1 MNGRVDPGR
10 SRIAD
15 RLIDF
20 CGALRAEGLAVGT
33 SEVLDAALALE
44 SVGWQEEEGFR
55 EAIAATVAKSR
66 GDREVFEAVFER
78 FFFRE
83 TEAEAL
89 VREPEVA
96 ADSGSVPGDG
106 MGTEFSMDELAEAV
120 GEAIDAGDVGR
131 MNDLA
136 RLSIEVFSREGE
148 RSGVIGVDLQ
158 RIRRGLGI
166 SPGGEGTGADPDS
179 RREFERQLRRELE
192 RRQIGQ
198 QGQLPPARPL
208 RDLNRTLPTRGAADL
223 AQVQRA
229 IFRLRRRLAT
239 VGHDPRRG
247 GRGRSID
254 FRKTARASL
263 ETGGVPLD
271 LRYRPKKPRKPE
283 IYVLCDVSSSVSSAS
298 TFFLSVVHA
307 LHDSFRRQRSF
318 VFIERISEVTDFFLM
333 ERDFTAV
340 SERITAAGGVAD
352 VSGYTDYGR
361 VWSEFLE
368 DVSTDLGP
376 RSTVIVLGDAR
387 TNGRPPGA
395 GAFRQVAER
404 ARRTFWLNP
413 EPASYWNYGDSAMS
427 SYAPFC
433 DGVFECWTTDQLEDF
448 VDLLARSGTGGSMPA
463 AAMVRP
469 KPRY

>member
-1 MNGRVDPGR
+1 MNGGADPGR
-10 SRIAD
+10 ARIAD

-33 SEVLDAALALE
+33 SEVLDATLALE
-44 SVGWQEEEGFR
+44 SVGWQEEDGFR
-55 EAIAATVAKSR
+55 EAVAATVAKSR
-66 GDREVFEAVFER
+66 GDREIFDQVFDR

-83 TEAEAL
+83 AEAEAL
-89 VREPEVA
+89 LREPEVTEEASGMPEEGPA
-96 ADSGSVPGDG
+96 ADLSLD
-106 MGTEFSMDELAEAV
+106 DLARAV
-120 GEAIDAGDVGR
+120 DEAIQSNDTGR

-136 RLSIEVFSREGE
+136 RLSIELFGREGE
-148 RSGVIGVDLQ
+148 RSGVVGVDLQ
-158 RIRRGLGI
+158 RIRRGLGMN
-166 SPGGEGTGADPDS
+166 PGGEGAGGEG

-192 RRQIGQ
+192 RKQIGQ
-198 QGQLPPARPL
+198 QGKLPPARPL

-229 IFRLRRRLAT
+229 IFRLRRRLST

-247 GRGRSID
+247 GRGRTID
-254 FRKTARASL
+254 FRRTARASL

-271 LRYRPKKPRKPE
+271 LRYRPRRPRKPE

-318 VFIERISEVTDFFLM
+318 VFIERISEVTDFFLR
-333 ERDFTAV
+333 ERDFAAV

-361 VWSEFLE
+361 VWAEFLE
-368 DVSTDLGP
+368 DVSNDLGP

-387 TNGRPPGA
+387 TNGRPPGS
-395 GAFRQVAER
+395 GAFRAVAER

-413 EPASYWNYGDSAMS
+413 EPASYWNYGDSAMA
-427 SYAPFC
+427 SYAPYC

-448 VDLLARSGTGGSMPA
+448 VDLLARSGGGGVMPA
-463 AAMVRP
+463 AATARRGP
-469 KPRY
+469 GY

>member
-1 MNGRVDPGR
+1 MNPEPTPARM
-10 SRIAD
+10 AD
-15 RLIDF
+15 RLIEF
-20 CGALRAEGLAVGT
+20 CGELRAEGLAVGT

-44 SVGWQEEEGFR
+44 SIGWQDEEAFR

-66 GDREVFEAVFER
+66 GDRERFDLVFDR
-78 FFFRE
+78 FFFRA

-89 VREPEVA
+89 VRDLDPETTST
-96 ADSGSVPGDG
+96 SGEGNG
-106 MGTEFSMDELAEAV
+106 EALDELTVDDLAQAV
-120 GEAIDAGDVGR
+120 VEAIESGDTGL
-131 MNDLA
+131 MNELA
-136 RLSIEVFSREGE
+136 RLSIALFARDGE
-148 RSGVIGVDLQ
+148 QSGVVGVDLQ

-166 SPGGEGTGADPDS
+166 GPGGDGEGPDPEG
-179 RREFERQLRRELE
+179 RRLFERQLRRELE
-192 RRQIGQ
+192 RRQIAS
-198 QGQLPPARPL
+198 QGKLPPARPL
-208 RDLNRTLPTRGAADL
+208 RDLSRALPVRGASDL

-229 IFRLRRRLAT
+229 IFRLKRRLAT
-239 VGHDPRRG
+239 IGHDPRQG
-247 GRGRSID
+247 ARGRSLD

-263 ETGGVPLD
+263 QTGGVPLD
-271 LRYRPKKPRKPE
+271 LRYRPRRPRKPE

-307 LHDSFRRQRSF
+307 LHDSFRRLRSF
-318 VFIERISEVTDFFLM
+318 VFIERISEVTDHFLR
-333 ERDFTAV
+333 ERDFAAV

-361 VWSEFLE
+361 VWSEFLD
-368 DVSTDLGP
+368 DVSGDLGP

-395 GAFRQVAER
+395 GNFRAVAEQ

-427 SYAPFC
+427 AYAPFC

-448 VDLLARSGTGGSMPA
+448 VDLLARSGPGGQVHPA
-463 AAMVRP
+463 ALARP
-469 KPRY
+469 QHRY